1 MKIAVLMYHK
11 VGAQINGSPDHFLN
25 VSKRDFERQM
35 RLLKKWGY
43 TAITY
48 EAACLGLYQNGP
60 LPQKPVC
67 ITFDDGYVNVDQNA
81 VPILKEL
88 DWPAT
93 IFVPTGFVGSENLW
107 DVEFDNPMHPIM
119 GWDRL
124 KELQSDGW
132 EIAGHTHQHVNLS
145 KLSREESIA
154 EIMSGRQE
162 IGERLGKFP
171 LTFCY
176 PFGGYNESTP
186 ELVKEAGFIAACTT
200 KSGLCTDL
208 TDPLQMPRVK
218 IAFRDGIAGF
228 VYRFKIRPM
237 L

>member
-81 VPILKEL
+81 VPILKESDCRTL
-88 DWPAT
+88 H
-93 IFVPTGFVGSENLW
+93 PTSFHFQQNLW
-107 DVEFDNPMHPIM
+107 EQILWLANPI
-119 GWDRL
+119 L
-124 KELQSDGW
+124 
-132 EIAGHTHQHVNLS
+132 
-145 KLSREESIA
+145 
-154 EIMSGRQE
+154 
-162 IGERLGKFP
+162 
-171 LTFCY
+171 
-176 PFGGYNESTP
+176 
-186 ELVKEAGFIAACTT
+186 
-200 KSGLCTDL
+200 
-208 TDPLQMPRVK
+208 
-218 IAFRDGIAGF
+218 
-228 VYRFKIRPM
+228 
-237 L
+237 